1 MIRDQSLRIKELPE
15 AGKEACR
22 GHDLGRGETYHWRA
36 TSVSSSATNSFASSL
51 PSSFYSL
58 PSFYWQ
64 ARPGLKDHPNSQVLH
79 ST

>member
-1 MIRDQSLRIKELPE
+1 MIRGQSLRIKELPE
-15 AGKEACR
+15 AGNEACR
-22 GHDLGRGETYHWRA
+22 GHDLGLGETYHWRA

-64 ARPGLKDHPNSQVLH
+64 ALLDHPDPYVNNSIY
-79 ST
+79 